1 MKRISTSTCLP
12 AGRSGLNNK
21 FFTFSIV
28 NWRIFLLQTKYQIRF
43 HFYPKKQFF
52 KPIFAGFKKYIM
64 TNNNVLKG
72 VFLVGL
78 GASTYGMLATFVKL
92 AYQDHFTTAEV
103 TTAQF
108 ILGIIGVLLINFF
121 QRIKNKNTAT
131 KPSSKNIFQL
141 MLAGTSLGMT
151 SVFYYICVKYID
163 VSIAIVLLMQT
174 VWMGVVLES
183 ILDKKLPSTQKII
196 AVIIVLIGTFLA
208 TNLINSTSTID
219 FRGILWGLLSA
230 ASFTTTM
237 FTANRVAPTISSAQ
251 RSLYMLLGGAIIV
264 FTFGVFTQNAPFN
277 FDIFLKWGIVL
288 SLFGTIIPPLLFNT
302 GFPLTGIGLGSIVA
316 ALELPVSV
324 LMAYFLLN
332 ETVIATQWIG
342 IVLILLAI
350 VLMNLK
356 LTIFQ
361 KK

>member
-1 MKRISTSTCLP
+1 MQ
-12 AGRSGLNNK
+12 
-21 FFTFSIV
+21 
-28 NWRIFLLQTKYQIRF
+28 FLSSKTIL
-43 HFYPKKQFF
+43 
-52 KPIFAGFKKYIM
+52 KPIFAGCKKNIM

-92 AYQDHFTTAEV
+92 AYQDQFTTAEV

-108 ILGIIGVLLINFF
+108 VLGILGVLVINLY
-121 QRIKNKNTAT
+121 QRIKNKNTAV
-131 KPSSKNIFQL
+131 KPTSKNIFHL

-174 VWMGVVLES
+174 VWMGVLLET
-183 ILDKKLPSTQKII
+183 ILDKKIPSVQKIV
-196 AVIIVLIGTFLA
+196 AVVIVLFGTFLA
-208 TNLINSTSTID
+208 TNLINSTATID
-219 FRGILWGLLSA
+219 LRGIFWGLLSA
-230 ASFTTTM
+230 SSFTTTM
-237 FTANRVAPTISSAQ
+237 FTANRVAPAISSSQ

-264 FTFGVFTQNAPFN
+264 FTFGVFTQNASFN

-342 IVLILLAI
+342 IVLILMAI